1 MQLSAW
7 PSAVHPWPVV
17 RDLALH
23 AESRGYHGVWVMDH
37 FMDNTAQGGGH
48 VLEGFSVL
56 AALAAVVPRVRL
68 GSLVAGNLYRHP
80 AVLANQAATIDVISD
95 GRFVL
100 GLGAG
105 WQENEHA
112 QYGIDL
118 LTTGARLRRFEEACE
133 VIRALRDE
141 RVATFD
147 GEHYRLR
154 DAGMDPKPVGPM
166 PLLIGGAGEKVMPG
180 IVARRPSAR
189 FYIVGMQPTPAVL
202 ALRAN
207 PPEMIATMMLP
218 PAAYILMNQLYEQG
232 VAPSAK
238 TWFYDGAGIADY
250 PDFWQNVKDAGKYML
265 NFGLYHPQMDIPP
278 IGKEMAAE
286 YTKRTKNEPNR
297 LVFQAADSLLLI
309 AEAIKQAK
317 STDPKAIT
325 KALQAIK
332 FSGVR
337 GPFTFGQEPGI
348 GYHQWVD
355 IPYVAFQLT
364 EVNQPVSKSNL
375 IQGPGQKLDV
385 KKLQKPK

>member
-7 PSAVHPWPVV
+7 PSVAHPWPVL
-17 RDLALH
+17 RDLSLH
-23 AESRGYHGVWVMDH
+23 AESRGYHGVWAADH
-37 FMDNTAQGGGH
+37 FMHNTAEGGGQ

-147 GEHYRLR
+147 GDHYRLR

-180 IVARRPSAR
+180 IVARQADEWNVWGTPELFAR
-189 FYIVGMQPTPAVL
+189 KNALITQACEAIGRDPATLRRSTQALVVL
-202 ALRAN
+202 GRDPVPEDGARAIGGSVERLRD
-207 PPEMIATMMLP
+207 TFGRY
-218 PAAYILMNQLYEQG
+218 AAAG
-232 VAPSAK
+232 VDEFIAPSLVL
-238 TWFYDGAGIADY
+238 GS
-250 PDFWQNVKDAGKYML
+250 
-265 NFGLYHPQMDIPP
+265 
-278 IGKEMAAE
+278 AE
-286 YTKRTKNEPNR
+286 SDRG
-297 LVFQAADSLLLI
+297 
-309 AEAIKQAK
+309 
-317 STDPKAIT
+317 STDGRSQDPERSRELYDLLAEDV
-325 KALQAIK
+325 L
-332 FSGVR
+332 
-337 GPFTFGQEPGI
+337 PG
-348 GYHQWVD
+348 
-355 IPYVAFQLT
+355 L
-364 EVNQPVSKSNL
+364 
-375 IQGPGQKLDV
+375 
-385 KKLQKPK
+385 